1 MEENEERDDM
11 VERAMKDDH
20 LAAELL
26 MLLSRPRPAKDLKL
40 HVVQQPLKWCIR
52 KPRSRQI
59 DLAGIRKFRVE
70 DEEEEEDG
78 GRGGKPARASPKSP
92 LSWSGSENPNRSR
105 CSEGGAAS
113 GGAAEKDKST
123 IDVSKRLKITIG
135 GRNKKKSLAELKE
148 EENNM
153 LLEKVDLHKKLE
165 QWKTNYD
172 ELSKRNL
179 SLKEKL
185 KMHLESQPSGM
196 NIDAAASSPLPM
208 AFPHPPSS
216 NAAASSPLTMALPH
230 PSSSNAAATSPE
242 KVAVAVPPI
251 KVVGAS
257 SQLPM
262 ALPYSLSIEATA
274 AAPERV
280 MVGVASSSS
289 QAVASSC
296 SRKALFRLPDLNM
309 IPEPE
314 E

>member
-1 MEENEERDDM
+1 MEENEERDDT
-11 VERAMKDDH
+11 VERATKDDH

-59 DLAGIRKFRVE
+59 DLAGIRKSKE
-70 DEEEEEDG
+70 EEEEEDG
-78 GRGGKPARASPKSP
+78 GGGGKPKRASPKSP
-92 LSWSGSENPNRSR
+92 LSWSGGENPSSSR
-105 CSEGGAAS
+105 CAQGAVPSGGGAEM
-113 GGAAEKDKST
+113 GKST
-123 IDVSKRLKITIG
+123 NDVSKRLKITIG

-148 EENNM
+148 EENNL

-165 QWKTNYD
+165 EWKTNYD
-172 ELSKRNL
+172 ELSRRNL

-185 KMHLESQPSGM
+185 KTHLESQPSGM

-216 NAAASSPLTMALPH
+216 NAAASSPLTMSLPH
-230 PSSSNAAATSPE
+230 PSSSNAAAASPE

-274 AAPERV
+274 AAPVGV

-289 QAVASSC
+289 QAVASSS